1 MESFLKCNQVRIH
14 FFLLAIEMN
23 SGIIISLGS
32 LSTAE
37 IYFLINIPN
46 LLTDGKPDLDVWD
59 INSLFHS
66 QAEYIKGTVIGY
78 WYFVKI
84 TKIYLAR

>member
-1 MESFLKCNQVRIH
+1 
-14 FFLLAIEMN
+14 MN

-37 IYFLINIPN
+37 IYFLINISN

-66 QAEYIKGTVIGY
+66 QTEYIKGTFVGY

-84 TKIYLAR
+84 KKKSI